1 MKGRTVMGARTAKAG
16 LGGLKYLKTYVG
28 MVFAAIMVFPL
39 YVVLIGGFKTKG
51 QVISN
56 PFGLPDPW
64 LLDAYRLLLGKTD
77 QYWSFLYN
85 SVVIAAATIF
95 LVVMIAMMA
104 SVAITR
110 IPFKGSAF
118 FYNYFVM
125 GMLFPLAVAVL
136 PLYLLLRDLG
146 LTGDRYG
153 VVLSQVAFS
162 LPMSIFIFAGF
173 FRDVPAE
180 LQDACSIDGGGIFTF
195 FLRIIVPIST
205 PVIATVS
212 IITFIG
218 SWNSFLLPL
227 LIIGDSTKFPLP
239 LGIMQFQ
246 GQFSTGYHQVM
257 AFMTLSILPMAIF
270 YFAMQKY
277 IVSGLTA
284 GAVKG

>member
-1 MKGRTVMGARTAKAG
+1 VGLLGAAVM
-16 LGGLKYLKTYVG
+16 
-28 MVFAAIMVFPL
+28 IFPL
-39 YVVLIGGFKTKG
+39 YVVFVGGFKTKG

-56 PFGLPDPW
+56 PFGLPNPW
-64 LLDAYRLLLGKTD
+64 LMDAYRLLLGKTD

-85 SVVIAAATIF
+85 SVVIAALTICF
-95 LVVMIAMMA
+95 VVVIAMMA

-110 IPFKGSAF
+110 ISFKGSKL

-136 PLYLLLRDLG
+136 PLYLLLRNLG
-146 LTGDRYG
+146 LTGSFTG
-153 VVLSQVAFS
+153 VVFSQVAFS
-162 LPMSIFIFAGF
+162 LPMGVFIFSGF
-173 FRDVPAE
+173 FKDVPAE
-180 LQDACSIDGGGIFTF
+180 LQDACAMDGGGIFTF
-195 FLRIIVPIST
+195 FLKVIIPIST

-212 IITFIG
+212 IITFVG

-227 LIIGDSTKFPLP
+227 LVINDSAKFPLP
-239 LGIMQFQ
+239 LGVMQFQ

-257 AFMTLSILPMAIF
+257 AFMTLSILPMALF

-284 GAVKG
+284 GAIKG